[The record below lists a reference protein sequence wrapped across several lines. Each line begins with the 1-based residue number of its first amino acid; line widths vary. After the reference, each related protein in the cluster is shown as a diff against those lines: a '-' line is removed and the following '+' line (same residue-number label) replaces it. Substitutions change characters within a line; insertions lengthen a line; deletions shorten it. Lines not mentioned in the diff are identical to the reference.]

1 MSRLKECI
9 LTGTTSTAGA
19 ATVNDTKAILGKL
32 YAVEFVDGTLDDGGT
47 STLTAQNTASG
58 VANTLLTLANPLSNA
73 DATYYPRAIVHDQT
87 GGALTGTS
95 GGDRGLPLIN
105 GVLRL
110 TIASGGSEKTG
121 GCIVYYYE

>member
-1 MSRLKECI
+1 MSRIKEAI

-19 ATVNDTKAILGKL
+19 ATINDTSAILGRL
-32 YAVEFVDGTLDDGGT
+32 YAVEWIDGDLADGIDAV
-47 STLTAQNTASG
+47 LTAQNTASA
-58 VANTLLTLANPLSNA
+58 VAQTLLTLTDANS
-73 DATYYPRAIVHDQT
+73 DDWYYPRDVVHDLT

-95 GGDRGLPLIN
+95 GGDRELPVIN

-110 TIASGGSEKTG
+110 VIASGGSEKTG

>member
-1 MSRLKECI
+1 MSKIKECR

-19 ATVNDTKAILGKL
+19 ATINDTKAILGLL
-32 YAVEFVDGTLDDGGT
+32 YAVEFIDGDLSDGGG
-47 STLTAQNTASG
+47 SVLTAQNTGSD

-73 DATYYPRAIVHDQT
+73 DAWFYPRTLVNDQA
-87 GGALTGTS
+87 GAALTGTN
-95 GGDRGLPLIN
+95 GGDRDLPVIN

-110 TIASGGSEKTG
+110 AITSGGSEKTG

>member
-19 ATVNDTKAILGKL
+19 ATINDTKAILGKL

-73 DATYYPRAIVHDQT
+73 DAWFYPRDVVHDLA

-95 GGDRGLPLIN
+95 GGDRCLPVIN

-110 TIASGGSEKTG
+110 VIASGGSEKTG
-121 GCIVYYYE
+121 GCIVSFYE